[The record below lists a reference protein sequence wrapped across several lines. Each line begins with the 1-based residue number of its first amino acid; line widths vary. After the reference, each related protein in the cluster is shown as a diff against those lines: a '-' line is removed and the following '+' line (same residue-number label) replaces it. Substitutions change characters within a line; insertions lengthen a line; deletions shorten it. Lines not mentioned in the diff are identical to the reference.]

1 MSIFRSV
8 QKQKNLHVSILITLA
23 FGIFLNPAPV
33 LALDVPVGGSEDKR
47 IRFVNYNASDIVKVI
62 GRYRASTQIEFDPEE
77 EIAHVAIGDSVAWEV
92 APAKNILFLKPRE
105 KHPPTN
111 LQVVT
116 IRYSG
121 ERRVYQFELQATE
134 GDVRQEDSYFAV
146 RFRYPQDVEA
156 KRRAEAAIKA
166 ANADRRKAGEALSL
180 HQAYGERN
188 YQYSAQGSRAIQPDM
203 IYDDGKVTTM
213 RFAGNREIPAI
224 YMVQSDGK
232 EALIPWD
239 ARKSGEI
246 VVIHGT
252 AREFRL
258 RRGGDVIC
266 IFNEAYNPVGVN
278 PGTGT
283 TSPSVKRTI
292 KGAPQGSNR

>member
-1 MSIFRSV
+1 MRYFRSF
-8 QKQKNLHVSILITLA
+8 QEKNNLCAQIILGLVFATFVPLS
-23 FGIFLNPAPV
+23 PAN
-33 LALDVPVGGSEDKR
+33 ALDIPVGGVQDKR
-47 IRFVNYNASDIVKVI
+47 IRFVNYNANDVVKVV
-62 GRYRASTQIEFDPEE
+62 GRYRTSTQIEFDPHE
-77 EIAHVAIGDSVAWEV
+77 EIVQVAGGDTASWEI
-92 APAKNILFLKPRE
+92 APAKNILFIKPRE
-105 KHPPTN
+105 KNPPTN

-121 ERRVYQFELQATE
+121 ERRSYQFELQAAD
-134 GDVRQEDSYFAV
+134 GDIRQADSYFV
-146 RFRYPQDVEA
+146 IRFRYPHDLEE
-156 KRRAEAAIKA
+156 RRKAEAAARA
-166 ANADRRKAGEALSL
+166 AMVGQKRVDEALSL
-180 HQAYGERN
+180 HQHYGERN

-232 EALIPWD
+232 ETLIPWD
-239 ARKSGEI
+239 ARRSGEV

-258 RRGGDVIC
+258 RRGGNVIC
-266 IFNEAYNPVGVN
+266 IFNEAYDPVDVN

-283 TSPSVKRTI
+283 TSPSVERVVKPKPR
-292 KGAPQGSNR
+292 GSDR

>member
-1 MSIFRSV
+1 MMSFRSILLACGV
-8 QKQKNLHVSILITLA
+8 VLAVS
-23 FGIFLNPAPV
+23 PA
-33 LALDVPVGGSEDKR
+33 LALDTPVGGSSDKR
-47 IRFVNYNASDIVKVI
+47 IRFVNYTPNDVVKVV
-62 GRYRASTQIEFDPEE
+62 GRYRASTQVEFDPGE

-105 KHPPTN
+105 KNPPTN

-116 IRYSG
+116 IRHTG
-121 ERRVYQFELQATE
+121 ERRVYQFELQASE
-134 GDVRQEDSYFAV
+134 GDVRRDDAYFVV
-146 RFRYPQDVEA
+146 RFRYPNDIA
-156 KRRAEAAIKA
+156 ALRKAEAAAQA
-166 ANADRRKAGEALSL
+166 AAADRKKADEALSL
-180 HQAYGERN
+180 HQTYGARN
-188 YQYSAQGSRAIQPDM
+188 YRYSAQGSRAIQPDA

-232 EALIPWD
+232 ETLIPWD
-239 ARKSGEI
+239 ARQSGEV

-266 IFNEAYNPVGVN
+266 IFNEAYDPVGVN

-283 TSPSVKRTI
+283 TSPSVERVI
-292 KGAPQGSNR
+292 RPEPRGSER